1 MKIDIKIKKDEFRK
15 KLDIRDGK
23 PGLPGKPGKP
33 GANGSPDTGEEIIDK
48 VNKDKSEKK
57 IKKEKV
63 EGLKEL
69 ADKVKTVEY
78 TSRLGLRAAGDT
90 VYTADLSAQTNG
102 ITKTFTIPAYRRA
115 ILLFGSDFPGVFNFT
130 VVPGTI
136 TITNTN
142 APSSGSRLEFLYIM

>member
-48 VNKDKSEKK
+48 VNK